1 MSNKSWQIDRRRMLI
16 GSGTAL
22 ALPML
27 DGMLYGAQKAEL
39 QEPRKRMCS
48 LYFPYG
54 VQMSGEYAWFPK
66 GEGKDFIHSK
76 PLECLKRH
84 QQDVTIFGGLSHP
97 NGRKMNGHTTADNF
111 LTGAYIKPDGS
122 GQTISLDTF
131 ASKSL
136 GKSTRYPSL
145 VLSTDEGVGEVGRR
159 NTVST
164 TAKGRTVPPLVSTMK
179 LYDHLFDKIP
189 ASAKETLRRKKSL
202 LDALLEDSKS
212 LKGVLGNRDK
222 QKLDEYISSVR
233 DSEKKAIRA
242 EQWLNTPKPKVDPN
256 LLALDATPIESPEE
270 YLKCMFD
277 LMFLALQTDSTR
289 VITYSIGNMRAGG
302 SMASGFPAAITGESG
317 VHHKFAHGNR
327 TGKYD
332 AFLASQLA
340 YFVGRLKEATEGANS
355 LLDNTMVLFGSSN
368 SKTHVNRNYPLVL
381 AGGSNLGLK
390 HGQYLKYPDSVPLS
404 NLHLTMLHGLGVQV
418 ESFADS
424 TGTLPELL

>member
-1 MSNKSWQIDRRRMLI
+1 MSEKSWQIDRRRVLA
-16 GSGTAL
+16 GAGTTL

-39 QEPRKRMCS
+39 ENARRRMVS

-54 VQMSGEYAWFPK
+54 VQMSGEYAWFPTK
-66 GEGKDFIHSK
+66 EGRDFTHSK
-76 PLECLKRH
+76 PLECLKEY

-122 GQTISLDTF
+122 GQKISLDTYAGRF
-131 ASKSL
+131 L
-136 GKSTRYPSL
+136 GKFTRYPSL
-145 VLSTDEGVGEVGRR
+145 VLSTDEGIGEVGRR

-164 TAKGRTVPPLVSTMK
+164 TARGRTIPPLVSTIK
-179 LYDHLFDKIP
+179 LYSHLFDKIP
-189 ASAKETLRRKKSL
+189 ASARETLNHKKSL
-202 LDALLEDSKS
+202 LDALLEDSRS
-212 LKGVLGNRDK
+212 LKGVLGNRDR
-222 QKLDEYISSVR
+222 QKLDEYMASVR

-242 EQWLNTPKPKVDPN
+242 EEWLNTPKPSVDSES
-256 LLALDATPIESPEE
+256 LALDVTPIESPQE

-302 SMASGFPAAITGESG
+302 SMASGFPAAITGEGG

-332 AFLASQLA
+332 TFLVSQLA
-340 YFVGRLKEATEGANS
+340 YFIDRLKAAKEGENS
-355 LLDNTMVLFGSSN
+355 LLNNTMVLYGSSN
-368 SKTHVNRNYPLVL
+368 SKTHVNKNYPLVL
-381 AGGSNLGLK
+381 AGGSKLGLR
-390 HGQYLKYPDSVPLS
+390 HGRYLKYPESVPLS
-404 NLHLTMLHGLGVQV
+404 NLHLTMLHGLGIPA
-418 ESFADS
+418 ESFSDS
-424 TGTLPELL
+424 TGTLSELM